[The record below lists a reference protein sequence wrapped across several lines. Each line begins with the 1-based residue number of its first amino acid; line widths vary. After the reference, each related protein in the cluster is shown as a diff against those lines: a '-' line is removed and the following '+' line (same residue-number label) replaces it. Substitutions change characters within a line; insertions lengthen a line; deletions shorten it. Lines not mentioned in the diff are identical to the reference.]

1 MFQLQAAAIVT
12 SAAAVQGPAGRSV
25 FVDAH
30 STCRS
35 AVLRFAA
42 QELDAGTLRSRT
54 AAVTI
59 LTFSWAAAAP
69 TSCTGTTA
77 SHFCRVGLEPTTAP
91 MLAALRSH
99 YLSSASSSSSDN
111 AERCEGAI

>member
-1 MFQLQAAAIVT
+1 M
-12 SAAAVQGPAGRSV
+12 QGPAARSV

-35 AVLRFAA
+35 AVLLRFAA

-69 TSCTGTTA
+69 TSSCTGTTA

-91 MLAALRSH
+91 KLAALRSQ
-99 YLSSASSSSSDN
+99 YLSSASSSGSDN
-111 AERCEGAI
+111 AERYEAGAI